1 MSSCKN
7 QALKC
12 VCVFPSYDGFVYIR
26 QHRPTDVSSTVM
38 MERCISGIQYA
49 LGFCLNYYIGAQ
61 I

>member
-1 MSSCKN
+1 MRMFF
-7 QALKC
+7 
-12 VCVFPSYDGFVYIR
+12 FPSYDGFVYIR
-26 QHRPTDVSSTVM
+26 QHRPTDVSSAVMIMM